1 MFIKEEEKKKKNM
14 ATNNRRN
21 FIKKSAILGLAGATI
36 PQFGFSANTEDQNV
50 TPKNLTRPKVLFF
63 DVNETLLDLTAMK
76 ESVGKVLGNRSD
88 LLPLWFT
95 TMLQYSLVETV
106 GRQYNDFGIVGAAA
120 LQMVAA
126 NHGITIS
133 EGDAREAILGPIR
146 SLPAHPEVK
155 QALDELKR
163 AGYKLVSF
171 TNSSNKG
178 VETQF
183 KNSGLLDYFEE
194 RLSIEDMGKFKPH
207 SDAYDWAARKMK
219 IKPSECLLVAAHGW
233 DIAGAIWA
241 GWRGAFVSRP
251 GAQLYPL
258 APTPEINEPNLKL
271 IAEQLIALK

>member
-1 MFIKEEEKKKKNM
+1 MIHKK
-14 ATNNRRN
+14 NNRRD
-21 FIKKSAILGLAGATI
+21 FIKKTAMVGLAA
-36 PQFGFSANTEDQNV
+36 PHLAFSSTLNEPSKTESTNI
-50 TPKNLTRPKVLFF
+50 RPKVLFF

-95 TMLQYSLVETV
+95 TMLQYSLVSTV
-106 GRQYNDFGIVGAAA
+106 GRQYNDFGIIGAAA
-120 LQMVAA
+120 LQMVAS
-126 NHGITIS
+126 NHGITLT
-133 EGDAREAILGPIR
+133 EEQARESILGPIR

-155 QALDELKR
+155 AALQKLKD

-183 KNSGLLDYFEE
+183 KNAGLLEYFDE

-207 SDAYDWAARKMK
+207 TDAYDWAARKMQ
-219 IKPSECLLVAAHGW
+219 IKPEECLLVAAHGW

-241 GWRGAFVSRP
+241 NWRGAFISRP

-258 APTPEINEPNLKL
+258 AEKPEIIASNLTV
-271 IAEQLIALK
+271 IADKLIALK

>member
-1 MFIKEEEKKKKNM
+1 MQ
-14 ATNNRRN
+14 NNRRN
-21 FIKKSAILGLAGATI
+21 FIKKTATLGIVGAIMPGLAFAATNPEEI
-36 PQFGFSANTEDQNV
+36 EKKEF
-50 TPKNLTRPKVLFF
+50 KTRPKVLLF

-76 ESVGKVLGNRSD
+76 TSVGNVLGGRSE

-95 TMLQYSLVETV
+95 TMLQYSLVSTV
-106 GRQYNDFGIVGAAA
+106 GRQYNDFGIIGSAA

-126 NHGITIS
+126 NNGIKVT
-133 EGDAREAILGPIR
+133 EKEALDAILGPIR

-155 QALDELKR
+155 ASLQALKD

-178 VETQF
+178 VQTQF
-183 KNSGLLDYFEE
+183 ENAGLIEYFEE

-207 SDAYDWAARKMK
+207 SDAYDWAARKMGV
-219 IKPSECLLVAAHGW
+219 KPSECLLVAAHGW

-241 GWRGAFVSRP
+241 GWRGAFISRP

-258 APTPEINEPNLKL
+258 APKPEINEIDLALTAKK
-271 IAEQLIALK
+271 LIALK

>member
-1 MFIKEEEKKKKNM
+1 MK
-14 ATNNRRN
+14 NNRRN
-21 FIKKSAILGLAGATI
+21 FIKNTALLGIAGATF
-36 PQFGFSANTEDQNV
+36 PYFGFASSNEKEIKIENITI
-50 TPKNLTRPKVLFF
+50 RPKVLFF

-76 ESVGKVLGNRSD
+76 TSVTKVLGERSE

-95 TMLQYSLVETV
+95 TMLQYSLVSTV
-106 GRQYNDFGIVGAAA
+106 GRQYNDFGIIGSAA

-126 NHGITIS
+126 SHGIKIT
-133 EGDAREAILGPIR
+133 EKEAKEAILGPIR

-155 QALDELKR
+155 DALQALKN

-178 VETQF
+178 VQTQF
-183 KNSGLLDYFEE
+183 ENAGLMEYFEE

-207 SDAYDWAARKMK
+207 TDAYDWAARKMGV
-219 IKPSECLLVAAHGW
+219 KPSECLLVAAHGW

-241 GWRGAFVSRP
+241 GWRGAFISRP

-258 APTPEINEPNLKL
+258 APAPEMNEMDLAITAKK
-271 IAEQLIALK
+271 LIALK

>member
-1 MFIKEEEKKKKNM
+1 MKNE
-14 ATNNRRN
+14 RRD
-21 FIKKSAILGLAGATI
+21 FIKKSTLLGLGIAAT
-36 PQFGFSANTEDQNV
+36 PQFGIAANKTE
-50 TPKNLTRPKVLFF
+50 TITEISGKRPKVLFF

-76 ESVGKVLGNRSD
+76 ESVGEVLGNRSD

-95 TMLQYSLVETV
+95 TMLQYSLVSTV
-106 GRQYNDFGIVGAAA
+106 GRQYNDFGIIGSAA

-126 NHGITIS
+126 NNNIKLTES
-133 EGDAREAILGPIR
+133 QAKEAILTPIR

-155 QALDELKR
+155 ASLLRLKE

-183 KNSGLLDYFEE
+183 KNAGLIDYFDE
-194 RLSIEDMGKFKPH
+194 RLSIEDLGKFKPH
-207 SDAYDWAARKMK
+207 TDAYDWAARKMR

-241 GWRGAFVSRP
+241 GWRGAFISRP

-258 APTPEINEPNLKL
+258 APNPEINESNLKL
-271 IAEQLIALK
+271 VTDKLITLK

>member
-1 MFIKEEEKKKKNM
+1 MEQLAQKEEKLL
-14 ATNNRRN
+14 T
-21 FIKKSAILGLAGATI
+21 
-36 PQFGFSANTEDQNV
+36 
-50 TPKNLTRPKVLFF
+50 TRPKVLFF

-76 ESVGKVLGNRSD
+76 TSVGNVLGGRTD

-95 TMLQYSLVETV
+95 TMLQYSLVSTV
-106 GRQYNDFGIVGAAA
+106 GRQYNDFGVIGSAA

-126 NHGITIS
+126 NNGIKIT
-133 EGDAREAILGPIR
+133 EKAAQEAILKPIR

-155 QALDELKR
+155 ASLQALKD

-178 VETQF
+178 VQTQF
-183 KNSGLLDYFEE
+183 ENAGLIEYFEE
-194 RLSIEDMGKFKPH
+194 RLSIEDIGKFKPH
-207 SDAYDWAARKMK
+207 TDAYDWAARKMN

-241 GWRGAFVSRP
+241 GWRGAFISRP

-258 APTPEINEPNLKL
+258 APKPEINESDLALTAKK
-271 IAEQLIALK
+271 LIALK

>member
-1 MFIKEEEKKKKNM
+1 MKKEQNK
-14 ATNNRRN
+14 RRD
-21 FIKKSAILGLAGATI
+21 FIKKAALASLVAPHLAFSTSNEDTPETI
-36 PQFGFSANTEDQNV
+36 AV
-50 TPKNLTRPKVLFF
+50 AKRPKVLFF

-76 ESVGKVLGNRSD
+76 DSVSQVLGGRKD

-95 TMLQYSLVETV
+95 TMLQYSLVSTV
-106 GRQYNDFGIVGAAA
+106 GNQYNDFGVIGAAA

-126 NHGITIS
+126 NNGITLNEEQAKAS
-133 EGDAREAILGPIR
+133 ILGPIR

-155 QALDELKR
+155 ASLQKLKD

-183 KNSGLLDYFEE
+183 KNSGLLDYFDE
-194 RLSIEDMGKFKPH
+194 RLSVEDIGKFKPH
-207 SDAYDWAARKMK
+207 VDAYIWAARKMQ
-219 IKPSECLLVAAHGW
+219 IKPEDCMLVAAHGW

-241 GWRGAFVSRP
+241 NWRGAFISRP

-258 APTPEINEPNLKL
+258 ADKPEIIETDLAL
-271 IAEQLIALK
+271 ITEQLITLK